1 MDFNRSSCW
10 NSILE
15 KVKPNIPTMDFDL
28 SPPEKDEIIAIYER
42 PAALSLKLPED
53 FNSFSVDA
61 EFEELPKPLSE
72 EICKTMDVR
81 ETVESSTLA
90 CVDDAEAG
98 AGEDNSE
105 VLNKGVKLKASLK
118 PDLENVKSY
127 DGCPVLSLASL
138 DQWDLDDA
146 LKNLKENKLS
156 LQPHVTVAP
165 LKTHQGGGTDKL
177 QENIM
182 EKLAAFCKNQTASV
196 LEPVSPDSDKENRM
210 SSRSVEKC
218 GIDLQLSHRECSTVY
233 IDLRCPDPS
242 VKPART
248 SPSLPSE
255 TSAKHNN
262 THQKTSPAKKNNL
275 KVHRGLHMGGR
286 EETGKSML
294 LKKVREMN
302 RNENKYP
309 DKRMRHPELGVE
321 ASTDVKSE
329 HLWVDKQSE
338 PEVESPQTVLGSLVK
353 EPKQQRDQLRRRVK
367 KASHHEQAQETLR
380 QLEKHCPTKSVSG
393 KQPAAEMTDVLYE
406 FEASHQEPISTL
418 PAGIESKGSMLL
430 KVNLCSPG
438 VIEDRGHGKRK
449 YPAATKLHIYN
460 TLVAWFLSLVG
471 SEPRSSEDKISAKVP
486 FWVAGLHQLWTED
499 GLALHVLIVAR
510 HCYPARKRD
519 TDVYAPFYNN
529 VCRFLS
535 ETSLTAITS
544 WLPHLKNLLDQRPCT
559 SPIHL
564 PSSCLNCFISAT
576 SNQTVIERTFGLSP
590 GFYWQTVETR
600 DRAFKGKETTQEVH
614 TEVSVVLGC
623 SGFFQHPLLTHYTL
637 QLVLDSGLDVCGL
650 RLLYPPQEL
659 LSERF
664 GRTAGSLRD
673 HEPCHPVVTLAVR
686 GPYAHSLLKDITS
699 SLDSLRP
706 KKAETT
712 SSDGLHCRDQEP
724 PFIYS
729 PQLASQV
736 HSELCLWF
744 SGRLQGG
751 SAQDHNRSVP
761 SDDRAGAILSNP
773 SRSSS
778 FLCATTKADFLLL
791 VSPVVPPCCYGQ
803 VLAVCERRGFSLR
816 GLQRLQVHS
825 HGASLLGLS
834 SFQASVFCSPP
845 ASTPDQKELELPSH
859 CLVLLLRKE
868 NASRHSVGLPSVLM
882 KEFKAQK
889 LLGYIHSGK
898 DGVHTSEP
906 SLCFHTVPINKN
918 LFQNFVSCMW
928 AVPNPSSVILSHHRC
943 SFRPDMEQVVV
954 LTLCGKDLTQG
965 LSLLNRVLI
974 EEGDEQHARFR
985 LLSLKWLPVLTRLQA
1000 QELSPYEVG
1009 DPLCYTSMETLMSS
1023 PALVCALRGFADF
1036 SSLRKLLPHDCPQS
1050 LSVLMSPT
1058 PEVALRQASLFFFEH
1073 EMIPDPQMLLTVCL
1087 LKPRAWNHSLTKI
1100 VSKLQQSGLTLV
1112 GIQVVTHDKSGA
1124 TSLLRA
1130 ESGHNLC
1137 SGPSLALCL
1146 QGENAVK
1153 RLLDMLSQ
1161 EDSSMWM
1168 TCHGSGSY
1176 QQAIMDVRRFFPE
1189 GLCCTETN
1197 TMRQEQ
1203 ILSLCSDPLASVERQ
1218 RSCTLT
1224 QAAQESLSVSS
1235 ESRPNGGSLK
1245 HRQTTCLLIPLNAT
1259 PGSQVPSQLE
1269 IVEQVL
1275 GSDCHL
1281 MAGRMSILD
1290 DEQQKHI
1297 SETLKASSSIREKI
1311 NSTPCL
1317 IVALRREN
1325 IATEFGL
1332 ILKRIYKERPDLE
1345 QVGKSIVF
1353 PENEKEA
1360 MLLICYLF
1368 DTLSSES
1375 CDVTVP

>member
-1 MDFNRSSCW
+1 
-10 NSILE
+10 
-15 KVKPNIPTMDFDL
+15 
-28 SPPEKDEIIAIYER
+28 
-42 PAALSLKLPED
+42 
-53 FNSFSVDA
+53 
-61 EFEELPKPLSE
+61 
-72 EICKTMDVR
+72 
-81 ETVESSTLA
+81 
-90 CVDDAEAG
+90 
-98 AGEDNSE
+98 
-105 VLNKGVKLKASLK
+105 
-118 PDLENVKSY
+118 
-127 DGCPVLSLASL
+127 
-138 DQWDLDDA
+138 
-146 LKNLKENKLS
+146 
-156 LQPHVTVAP
+156 
-165 LKTHQGGGTDKL
+165 
-177 QENIM
+177 
-182 EKLAAFCKNQTASV
+182 
-196 LEPVSPDSDKENRM
+196 
-210 SSRSVEKC
+210 
-218 GIDLQLSHRECSTVY
+218 
-233 IDLRCPDPS
+233 
-242 VKPART
+242 
-248 SPSLPSE
+248 
-255 TSAKHNN
+255 
-262 THQKTSPAKKNNL
+262 
-275 KVHRGLHMGGR
+275 
-286 EETGKSML
+286 
-294 LKKVREMN
+294 
-302 RNENKYP
+302 
-309 DKRMRHPELGVE
+309 
-321 ASTDVKSE
+321 
-329 HLWVDKQSE
+329 
-338 PEVESPQTVLGSLVK
+338 
-353 EPKQQRDQLRRRVK
+353 
-367 KASHHEQAQETLR
+367 
-380 QLEKHCPTKSVSG
+380 
-393 KQPAAEMTDVLYE
+393 
-406 FEASHQEPISTL
+406 
-418 PAGIESKGSMLL
+418 
-430 KVNLCSPG
+430 
-438 VIEDRGHGKRK
+438 
-449 YPAATKLHIYN
+449 
-460 TLVAWFLSLVG
+460 
-471 SEPRSSEDKISAKVP
+471 
-486 FWVAGLHQLWTED
+486 
-499 GLALHVLIVAR
+499 
-510 HCYPARKRD
+510 
-519 TDVYAPFYNN
+519 
-529 VCRFLS
+529 
-535 ETSLTAITS
+535 
-544 WLPHLKNLLDQRPCT
+544 
-559 SPIHL
+559 
-564 PSSCLNCFISAT
+564 
-576 SNQTVIERTFGLSP
+576 
-590 GFYWQTVETR
+590 
-600 DRAFKGKETTQEVH
+600 
-614 TEVSVVLGC
+614 
-623 SGFFQHPLLTHYTL
+623 
-637 QLVLDSGLDVCGL
+637 
-650 RLLYPPQEL
+650 
-659 LSERF
+659 
-664 GRTAGSLRD
+664 
-673 HEPCHPVVTLAVR
+673 
-686 GPYAHSLLKDITS
+686 
-699 SLDSLRP
+699 
-706 KKAETT
+706 
-712 SSDGLHCRDQEP
+712 
-724 PFIYS
+724 
-729 PQLASQV
+729 
-736 HSELCLWF
+736 
-744 SGRLQGG
+744 
-751 SAQDHNRSVP
+751 
-761 SDDRAGAILSNP
+761 
-773 SRSSS
+773 
-778 FLCATTKADFLLL
+778 
-791 VSPVVPPCCYGQ
+791 
-803 VLAVCERRGFSLR
+803 
-816 GLQRLQVHS
+816 
-825 HGASLLGLS
+825 
-834 SFQASVFCSPP
+834 
-845 ASTPDQKELELPSH
+845 
-859 CLVLLLRKE
+859 
-868 NASRHSVGLPSVLM
+868 M

-954 LTLCGKDLTQG
+954 LTLCGNDLTQG
-965 LSLLNRVLI
+965 LSLLNRVQI

-1023 PALVCALRGFADF
+1023 SALVCALRGFADF

-1112 GIQVVTHDKSGA
+1112 GIRVVTHDKSGA

-1224 QAAQESLSVSS
+1224 QAARESLSVSS

-1281 MAGRMSILD
+1281 VAGRMSILD

-1297 SETLKASSSIREKI
+1297 SETLKASSIREKI

-1317 IVALRREN
+1317 IMALRREN

>member
-10 NSILE
+10 NSISE
-15 KVKPNIPTMDFDL
+15 KVKPNIPTMDFDF
-28 SPPEKDEIIAIYER
+28 SPPEKDEIIAVYQR
-42 PAALSLKLPED
+42 PAALSLKLSED

-61 EFEELPKPLSE
+61 EFEELPKPFSE
-72 EICKTMDVR
+72 EICKKMD
-81 ETVESSTLA
+81 
-90 CVDDAEAG
+90 AG

-127 DGCPVLSLASL
+127 DGCPVLSFARL

-146 LKNLKENKLS
+146 LKNLKENRLS
-156 LQPHVTVAP
+156 LQPHVTV
-165 LKTHQGGGTDKL
+165 KTHQGGGIDKL
-177 QENIM
+177 QENTM
-182 EKLAAFCKNQTASV
+182 DKLAAFCKNQSASV
-196 LEPVSPDSDKENRM
+196 LEPVSPDSNRENRM

-218 GIDLQLSHRECSTVY
+218 GIDLQLSHWECPTVY

-248 SPSLPSE
+248 SPNLPSE
-255 TSAKHNN
+255 SSAKHNN
-262 THQKTSPAKKNNL
+262 THQKTPPAKKNNL
-275 KVHRGLHMGGR
+275 KVHTGLHMGGR

-294 LKKVREMN
+294 LKKIREMN

-338 PEVESPQTVLGSLVK
+338 PEVESPQTVLGRLVK

-380 QLEKHCPTKSVSG
+380 QLEKHRPTKSVSG

-430 KVNLCSPG
+430 KVNLCSAG

-471 SEPRSSEDKISAKVP
+471 PEPCSSEDEISAKVP
-486 FWVAGLHQLWTED
+486 FWVAGLQQLWTED

-519 TDVYAPFYNN
+519 TDVHAPFYND

-544 WLPHLKNLLDQRPCT
+544 WLPHIKNLLDQQPCT

-590 GFYWQTVETR
+590 GFYWQTVETQ
-600 DRAFKGKETTQEVH
+600 DRTFKGKETTQELH

-623 SGFFQHPLLTHYTL
+623 SGFFQHPLLTHYAL

-664 GRTAGSLRD
+664 VFENVSSHSGSTAGSLRD
-673 HEPCHPVVTLAVR
+673 HEPYHPVVTLAVR

-712 SSDGLHCRDQEP
+712 SSNGLHCRDQEP
-724 PFIYS
+724 PFIYT

-751 SAQDHNRSVP
+751 SAQDYNRIVP

-845 ASTPDQKELELPSH
+845 ASTPDHKELEPPSH

-868 NASRHSVGLPSVLM
+868 HASRHSVGLPSALM

-898 DGVHTSEP
+898 DDVHTSEP
-906 SLCFHTVPINKN
+906 SLCFHTVPINKS

-965 LSLLNRVLI
+965 LSLLNRVLLG

-985 LLSLKWLPVLTRLQA
+985 LLSLKYLPVLTRLQA

-1009 DPLCYTSMETLMSS
+1009 DPLCYTSTETLMSS
-1023 PALVCALRGFADF
+1023 PALACALRGFVDF
-1036 SSLRKLLPHDCPQS
+1036 SSLRKLLPHDYPQS

-1087 LKPRAWNHSLTKI
+1087 LKSRAWNHSLTKI

-1112 GIQVVTHDKSGA
+1112 GLRVVTHDKSGA

-1161 EDSSMWM
+1161 EDSSVWM
-1168 TCHGSGSY
+1168 TCHGSESY

-1203 ILSLCSDPLASVERQ
+1203 ILRLCSDPLASVERQ

-1224 QAAQESLSVSS
+1224 QAAQKSLSVSS

-1245 HRQTTCLLIPLNAT
+1245 HRQTTCLLIPSNAT

-1281 MAGRMSILD
+1281 VAGRMSILD

-1297 SETLKASSSIREKI
+1297 SETLKVSSIREKMAPFY
-1311 NSTPCL
+1311 STPCL
-1317 IVALRREN
+1317 IMALRGEN

-1332 ILKRIYKERPDLE
+1332 ILKRIYKARPDLE